1 MLLTDSQRDALTEV
15 VNIGFGRAAATLS
28 ELTGQRVL
36 IQVPQIE
43 IQDVHGLGK
52 ALDRLVQ
59 GEVATVHQI
68 FSGPIAGDALL
79 LLNYDS
85 AIALSALLSTD
96 RQAGARLD
104 AADREV
110 LTEVGNILIN
120 ACLGTFS
127 NMLDVRISFSVPRLH
142 VDALRGLLD
151 SLVIERIEV
160 QHVLIIYATF
170 RLQESLI
177 DGYIL
182 IALGVSSL
190 DRLLQALADLG

>member
-1 MLLTDSQRDALTEV
+1 MLLSDSQRDALTEV

-43 IQDVHGLGK
+43 IQDVRDLGK

-79 LLNYDS
+79 LLSYDS
-85 AIALSALLSTD
+85 AIALSTLLSVD
-96 RQAGARLD
+96 RQPGARLD

-190 DRLLQALADLG
+190 DRLLQAIADLG

>member
-1 MLLTDSQRDALTEV
+1 MLLTDSQRDALAEV

-36 IQVPQIE
+36 IQVPQVE
-43 IQDVHGLGK
+43 IQEVRNLGK
-52 ALDRLVQ
+52 TLDRLVQ

-79 LLNYDS
+79 LLDYDS
-85 AIALSALLSTD
+85 AISLSTLLSAG

-110 LTEVGNILIN
+110 LTEVGNILLN

-170 RLQESLI
+170 RLQESLVN
-177 DGYIL
+177 GYIL

-190 DRLLQALADLG
+190 DRLLQAITDLG

>member
-1 MLLTDSQRDALTEV
+1 MLLSDSQRDALAEV
-15 VNIGFGRAAATLS
+15 VNIGLGRAAATLS

-36 IQVPQIE
+36 IQVPQVE
-43 IQDVHGLGK
+43 IQEVRDLGK

-79 LLNYDS
+79 LLDYDS
-85 AIALSALLSTD
+85 AIALSTLLSVD
-96 RQAGARLD
+96 RQPGARLD

-110 LTEVGNILIN
+110 LTEVGNILLN

-177 DGYIL
+177 SGYIL
-182 IALGVSSL
+182 IALGISSL
-190 DRLLQALADLG
+190 DRLLQAIADLG

>member
-1 MLLTDSQRDALTEV
+1 MLLTDSQRDALAEV

-43 IQDVHGLGK
+43 IQDVRDLGK

-79 LLNYDS
+79 LLSYDS

-120 ACLGTFS
+120 ASLGTFS

-190 DRLLQALADLG
+190 DRLLQAIADLG

>member
-1 MLLTDSQRDALTEV
+1 MLLTDSQRDALAEV

-43 IQDVHGLGK
+43 IQDVRGLGK

-85 AIALSALLSTD
+85 AVALSTLLSTD

-170 RLQESLI
+170 RLQDSSI

-190 DRLLQALADLG
+190 DRLLQAIEDLG